1 MSSNIYNSKRLK
13 TNQIKIFTIKNNIYI
28 HDYSQKIRI
37 ISVNC
42 TQNNQ
47 VDCTQIAFEYS
58 LKKSSDLVF
67 G

>member
-1 MSSNIYNSKRLK
+1 M
-13 TNQIKIFTIKNNIYI
+13 NN
-28 HDYSQKIRI
+28 SQKIRI

-58 LKKSSDLVF
+58 
-67 G
+67 

>member
-1 MSSNIYNSKRLK
+1 M
-13 TNQIKIFTIKNNIYI
+13 NNIYI

-37 ISVNC
+37 IWVNC

-58 LKKSSDLVF
+58 LKKYSDLVF